1 MLTFRKIANKPLF
14 FSVSII
20 LVLISMIVI
29 FEMLGWP
36 FLKAPL
42 EKLMAQNLERN
53 IKIDRP
59 FKLKLIGGV
68 QIKAAG
74 FWISAP
80 AEFKVPNLA
89 NAKGLELQL
98 RYSDLWNIKDG
109 DPYGIK
115 SIKAEQVDAN
125 LVRLLNGRSTW
136 QFNKDENDPI
146 RPFPVI
152 QTLVIRKGQAHVND
166 SLTKA
171 NLVVSFDTNEGKSNT
186 ASISKVAIK
195 GDFRERKLKSELI
208 THGFLPIASQ
218 DKNSP
223 PVSSKGWLE
232 YGNVHMDF
240 DGFVYDLFGEQT
252 LKGKLAVNGSS
263 LGELGDLLSIT
274 LPRTTAFE
282 IMSDVERNQE
292 GWLIDIASA
301 HVGQSDLYGKFK
313 YDTRPEKSLLQGE
326 LKGKR
331 FVLADLAPAFGSA
344 DVEPGKRERIF
355 PDKPLD
361 FATYNRMNA
370 DISVDI
376 DHVDLGKAFREP
388 IKPFKASLDLNK
400 NKLSLAKIDAR
411 TAQGSISGDI
421 YIDAHEQKNVA
432 NPQQEKNL
440 KQIKPDW
447 NINLAVKDINLEKW
461 LQISAARKKNSK
473 EANKSEASQAYVTG
487 FLNGKAKFE
496 GKGNST
502 AQLLQSLNGDLS
514 LYVRNGKI
522 SHLIVEAV
530 GLDIAQAIGVLIEG
544 DKPIVMECA
553 VMDFKAKQGILKSNV
568 ALIDTPVT
576 TIVLDGNI
584 DMGEEKFDL
593 RMMAEP
599 KNFSPFTIRSPIHLT
614 GTFLNPNVA
623 PETAPIGA
631 RVAGGILLALINP
644 LAAILPFLDPGKIS
658 SNTNDVTCNNT
669 LIYMKK
675 NNKQG
680 IEKNKL
686 SSVSR

>member
-14 FSVSII
+14 FSISTIGI
-20 LVLISMIVI
+20 LIAMIAI
-29 FEMLGWP
+29 CEMLGWP
-36 FLKAPL
+36 FLKQPL
-42 EKLMAQNLERN
+42 EQLMENKLERSV
-53 IKIDRP
+53 KIDSP
-59 FKLKLIGGV
+59 FQLRLIGGLQV
-68 QIKAAG
+68 KANG

-80 AEFKVPNLA
+80 AEFNVPNLA
-89 NAKGLELQL
+89 SAKGLELKL

-109 DPYGIK
+109 DPYVIK

-125 LVRLLNGRSTW
+125 LIRLLNGKSTW

-146 RPFPVI
+146 RPFPLI
-152 QTLVIRKGQAHVND
+152 QALVISKGQAHIND

-171 NLVVSFDTNEGKSNT
+171 NLTVSFNTNEGQNNT

-195 GDFRERKLKSELI
+195 GDFRERELMGELS
-208 THGFLPIASQ
+208 TEGFLPIASQ
-218 DKNSP
+218 NKNSS

-232 YGNVHMDF
+232 YGKVHMKF
-240 DGFVYDLFGEQT
+240 DGNVYDLFGEQT
-252 LKGKLAVNGSS
+252 IKGTLAVNGAS

-274 LPRTTAFE
+274 LPRTKPFK
-282 IMSDVERNQE
+282 IMSAIERNKE

-301 HVGQSDLYGKFK
+301 RVGQSDLYGKFK
-313 YDTRPEKSLLQGE
+313 YDTRPEKALLQGE
-326 LKGKR
+326 LRGKR
-331 FVLADLAPAFGSA
+331 FVLADLAPAFGGENTESTKK
-344 DVEPGKRERIF
+344 DRVF

-370 DISVDI
+370 DIKVDI
-376 DHVDLGKAFREP
+376 DYVDLGKAFREP
-388 IKPFKASLDLNK
+388 LKPFKASLDLNK

-421 YIDAHEQKNVA
+421 YIDAHEQKKVA
-432 NPQQEKNL
+432 NPQQEKN
-440 KQIKPDW
+440 QNYIKPDW

-461 LQISAARKKNSK
+461 LQISAARKK
-473 EANKSEASQAYVTG
+473 EAKKDNESEASQAYVTG
-487 FLNGKAKFE
+487 FLNGKAKLM

-502 AQLLQSLNGDLS
+502 AQLLDSLNGDLS

-530 GLDIAQAIGVLIEG
+530 GLDIAQAVGILVKG

-553 VMDFKAKQGILKSNV
+553 VMNFKAKQGILKTNV

-576 TIVLDGNI
+576 TIVLDGDIN
-584 DMGEEKFDL
+584 MGKEQFDL

-599 KNFSPFTIRSPIHLT
+599 KNFSPFTVRSPIHLT

-623 PETAPIGA
+623 PDAAPIGA

-644 LAAILPFLDPGKIS
+644 LAAIIPFLDPGKAS
-658 SNTNDVTCNNT
+658 DNPNDAMCYTT
-669 LIYMKK
+669 LRNIKK
-675 NNKQG
+675 NIKG
-680 IEKNKL
+680 
-686 SSVSR
+686 

>member
-14 FSVSII
+14 FSISII
-20 LVLISMIVI
+20 VVLISII
-29 FEMLGWP
+29 AICEMLGWP
-36 FLKAPL
+36 FLKKPL
-42 EKLMAQNLERN
+42 ERFMESRLERSV
-53 IKIDRP
+53 KIDSP
-59 FKLKLIGGV
+59 FKLRLIGGLQV
-68 QIKAAG
+68 RADG

-80 AEFKVPNLA
+80 AEFNVPKLA
-89 NAKGLELQL
+89 SAKRLELKL

-109 DPYGIK
+109 DPYVIK

-125 LVRLLNGRSTW
+125 LVRLLNGKSTW

-146 RPFPVI
+146 RPFPLI
-152 QTLVIRKGQAHVND
+152 QALVISKGQAHIID

-171 NLVVSFDTNEGKSNT
+171 NLTVSFNTNEGQNNT

-195 GDFRERKLKSELI
+195 GGFRERELIGELI
-208 THGFLPIASQ
+208 TEGFLPIAIQ
-218 DKNSP
+218 DENSP

-232 YGNVHMDF
+232 YGKVHMKF
-240 DGFVYDLFGEQT
+240 DGKVYDIFGDQT
-252 LKGKLAVNGSS
+252 IKGKLAVNGAS

-274 LPRTTAFE
+274 LPRTKSFK
-282 IMSDVERNQE
+282 IISDVEKNKE

-301 HVGQSDLYGKFK
+301 RVGQSDLYGKFK
-313 YDTRPEKSLLQGE
+313 YDTRPEKALLQGE
-326 LKGKR
+326 LRGKR
-331 FVLADLAPAFGSA
+331 FVLSDLAPAFGGANTESTKK
-344 DVEPGKRERIF
+344 DRVF

-370 DISVDI
+370 DIIVNLDY
-376 DHVDLGKAFREP
+376 VDLGKAFREP

-421 YIDAHEQKNVA
+421 YIDAHEQKKVA
-432 NPQQEKNL
+432 NPQQEKN
-440 KQIKPDW
+440 QEYIKPDW
-447 NINLAVKDINLEKW
+447 DINIAVKDINLEKW
-461 LQISAARKKNSK
+461 LQISTARKK
-473 EANKSEASQAYVTG
+473 EAKKDNKSEASQAYVTG
-487 FLNGKAKFE
+487 FLNGKAKLM

-502 AQLLQSLNGDLS
+502 AQLLDSLNGDIS

-530 GLDIAQAIGVLIEG
+530 GLDIAQAVGILMKG

-553 VMDFKAKQGILKSNV
+553 VMNFKAKQGILKTNV

-576 TIVLDGNI
+576 TIVLDGDIN
-584 DMGEEKFDL
+584 MGKEQFDL

-599 KNFSPFTIRSPIHLT
+599 KNFSPFTVRSPIHLT

-623 PETAPIGA
+623 PDTAPIGA

-644 LAAILPFLDPGKIS
+644 LAAIIPFLDPGKAKD
-658 SNTNDVTCNNT
+658 NPNDAMCYTT
-669 LIYMKK
+669 LRNIKK
-675 NNKQG
+675 NIKG
-680 IEKNKL
+680 K
-686 SSVSR
+686 